1 MVRKTTTV
9 IITFIVVL
17 FFGVLV
23 QEAQAV
29 EAITTTDVVK
39 TVYKVEN
46 LVRIADNVVIMFDSS
61 GSMGEPFGDSGM
73 TKLQAAK
80 KLLKQRT
87 DAFPGEYSDLNV
99 GLFLYTPP
107 ANTAANAASAE
118 IYKMQPFNKAGFH
131 AAVDLLPN
139 EASGPTLMVSGMRRL
154 AKVIDT
160 LSGRTVVFLFTDG
173 SHSDAGAT
181 ESPLDLAKKIA
192 QKHDVDFKI
201 VSTTDIKTNIEM
213 MEIVAS
219 INEAS
224 TVTPLEWVI
233 NRPEVFTGAVFA
245 LEEEYVITATTR
257 DKVVGFKLD
266 HIEFGFDKSDIDIDF
281 AMELDT
287 VGEILNQSPESY
299 IVLAGHTDNKGSEE
313 YNLSLS
319 HQRVEAVAD
328 YLAKEFNIESSRIA
342 SFWYG
347 EAAPVASND
356 NAEGR
361 QQNRRVVG
369 FIASVN

>member
-1 MVRKTTTV
+1 MTIK
-9 IITFIVVL
+9 ITAIMMTL
-17 FFGVLV
+17 FAAIFLGGYA
-23 QEAQAV
+23 QKAQAI
-29 EAITTTDVVK
+29 EPITKTDVVK
-39 TVYKVEN
+39 AVYKVEN

-61 GSMGEPFGDSGM
+61 GSMGEPFGDSGT

-80 KLLKQRT
+80 RLLKQRT
-87 DAFPGEYSDLNV
+87 DAFPGEYSELNV
-99 GLFLYTPP
+99 GLYSYTPP
-107 ANTAANAASAE
+107 ANTIANAANAE

-131 AAVDLLPN
+131 AAVDLLPD

-154 AKVIDT
+154 AKVMDT

-181 ESPLDLAKKIA
+181 ESPLDLAKQIA

-213 MEIVAS
+213 MEMVAS

-224 TVTPLEWVI
+224 TVIPLEWVI
-233 NRPEVFTGAVFA
+233 NRPEVFTGAIFA
-245 LEEEYVITATTR
+245 LEEDYVITATTR

-266 HIEFGFDKSDIDIDF
+266 QIEFGFDKSDIDIDF

-328 YLAKEFNIESSRIA
+328 YLAKEFNIDSSRIA
-342 SFWYG
+342 TFWYG
-347 EAAPVASND
+347 EAAPAASND
-356 NAEGR
+356 TAEGR
-361 QQNRRVVG
+361 QTNRRVVG
-369 FIASVN
+369 FIAGIN

>member
-1 MVRKTTTV
+1 MMIKLTTV
-9 IITFIVVL
+9 MFAFFSTFL
-17 FFGVLV
+17 FGGGLQPVN
-23 QEAQAV
+23 
-29 EAITTTDVVK
+29 AIEPVTKTDVVK

-99 GLFLYTPP
+99 GLYLYTPP
-107 ANTAANAASAE
+107 ANTPANAANAE

-154 AKVIDT
+154 SKVIDT

-201 VSTTDIKTNIEM
+201 VSTTDIKTNIEV

-245 LEEEYVITATTR
+245 LEENYVITATTR

-266 HIEFGFDKSDIDIDF
+266 HIEFGFDTSDIDIDF

-287 VGEILNQSPESY
+287 VGEILNQNPESY

-313 YNLSLS
+313 YNLALS
-319 HQRVEAVAD
+319 HQRVEAVAN
-328 YLAKEFNIESSRIA
+328 YLAKEFHIELSRV
-342 SFWYG
+342 SMFWYG
-347 EAAPVASND
+347 EAAPVANND
-356 NAEGR
+356 SAEGR

-369 FIASVN
+369 FIAGIN

>member
-1 MVRKTTTV
+1 MTIR
-9 IITFIVVL
+9 ITAMIMTIFAATFL
-17 FFGVLV
+17 GGYV
-23 QEAQAV
+23 QKAQAI
-29 EAITTTDVVK
+29 EPITKTDVVK

-80 KLLKQRT
+80 RLLKQRT
-87 DAFPGEYSDLNV
+87 DAFPGEYSELNV
-99 GLFLYTPP
+99 GLYSYTPS
-107 ANTAANAASAE
+107 ANTTANAANAE

-131 AAVDLLPN
+131 AAVDLLPE

-154 AKVIDT
+154 AKVMDT

-181 ESPLDLAKKIA
+181 ESPLDLAKQIA

-201 VSTTDIKTNIEM
+201 VSTTDIKTNLEM
-213 MEIVAS
+213 MEVVAS

-245 LEEEYVITATTR
+245 LEENYVITATTR

-287 VGEILNQSPESY
+287 VVEILNQNPESY
-299 IVLAGHTDNKGSEE
+299 IVLAGHTDNKGAEE
-313 YNLSLS
+313 YNLTLS
-319 HQRVEAVAD
+319 HQRVEAVAS
-328 YLAKEFNIESSRIA
+328 YLVTEFNIDSSRIA
-342 SFWYG
+342 AFWYG

-356 NAEGR
+356 TEEGR

-369 FIASVN
+369 FIAGVN

>member
-1 MVRKTTTV
+1 MTRKINV
-9 IITFIVVL
+9 MAILLAVFLI
-17 FFGVLV
+17 GGLV
-23 QEAQAV
+23 QESQAV
-29 EAITTTDVVK
+29 EPITKTDVV
-39 TVYKVEN
+39 TNVYKVEN

-80 KLLKQRT
+80 KFLKQRT

-99 GLFLYTPP
+99 GLYLYTPP
-107 ANTAANAASAE
+107 PNTVANAENAT
-118 IYKMQPFNKAGFH
+118 IYKMQPFNKAEFH
-131 AAVDLLPN
+131 AAVDLLPD

-154 AKVIDT
+154 ANVMDT
-160 LSGRTVVFLFTDG
+160 LSGRTVVFFFTDG

-201 VSTTDIKTNIEM
+201 ISTTDIKTNIEM
-213 MEIVAS
+213 MERVAS

-224 TVTPLEWVI
+224 TVIPLEWVI
-233 NRPEVFTGAVFA
+233 NRQEFVSGAVFA
-245 LEEEYVITATTR
+245 LEEDYVITATTR

-266 HIEFGFDKSDIDIDF
+266 HIQFGFDKSDIDIDF

-287 VGEILNQSPESY
+287 VGEILNQNPDSY
-299 IVLAGHTDNKGSEE
+299 IVLAGHTDSVGSEE
-313 YNLSLS
+313 YNLALS

-328 YLAKEFNIESSRIA
+328 YLAKEFNIDSSRIA
-342 SFWYG
+342 TFWYG
-347 EAAPVASND
+347 EAAPMASND
-356 NAEGR
+356 TEEGR
-361 QQNRRVVG
+361 QKNRRVVG
-369 FIASVN
+369 FISGIN